1 MDGSTRRAEAW
12 LTGREP
18 TMAGRRRGQIK
29 ARGAGAWLIRISL
42 PTDATGKR
50 RTWNKTIYGTRKE
63 AERALTRALSALDN
77 GRLEDPSRMPLADWL
92 EEWMESKRQD
102 LRERSWLSYREW
114 IDIYLLP
121 ALGHIPL
128 ADLKPRDVQKAT
140 IDLAAGKFTRGK
152 PLGPVTIRNAI
163 GRLRSALS
171 AAVKLRLIPNNP
183 ASDAALPR
191 VNNRGP
197 KRVLSVEEAARFM
210 QVVRGHRLASFFL
223 LTLGTGLRPGEAMG
237 LLWEDFDQGAALLHV
252 RRSLWNRRKGKPA
265 ELTPPKNRTSVRS
278 IPLSPDL
285 VALLKRHKAHQAAD
299 RLAAGKLWQDRGLIF
314 ARPDGRP
321 MSDGTARQA
330 LSTVLKRAGLE
341 NLTLH
346 GLRHSAATLL
356 IEAGIDASAVAR
368 QLGHSSVKT
377 TLDTYVKTSEQRL
390 REGSELLS
398 QILFREDR
406 IQKGG

>member
-1 MDGSTRRAEAW
+1 
-12 LTGREP
+12 
-18 TMAGRRRGQIK
+18 MAGRRRGQIQ

-42 PTDATGKR
+42 PADATGKR
-50 RTWNKTIYGTRKE
+50 KTWNKTVHSTRKD
-63 AERALTRALSALDN
+63 AERALTRALSDLDQ
-77 GRLEDPSRMPLADWL
+77 GRLEDPSRMSVAAWL
-92 EEWMESKRQD
+92 DEWMESKRQD

-114 IDIYLLP
+114 IDIYLVP
-121 ALGHIPL
+121 ALGHVPL

-140 IDLAAGKFTRGK
+140 VDLAAGKFTGGN
-152 PLGPVTIRNAI
+152 PLGSVTVRNAI
-163 GRLRSALS
+163 GRLRSALT
-171 AAVKLRLIPNNP
+171 AAVKLRLIPSNP

-197 KRVLSVEEAARFM
+197 KRVLSVEEATRFM
-210 QVVRGHRLASFFL
+210 QVVRGHRLAAFFL
-223 LTLGTGLRPGEAMG
+223 LALGTGLRPGEAMG
-237 LLWEDFDQGAALLHV
+237 LLWEDYDQGAAVLHI
-252 RRSLWNRRKGKPA
+252 RRSLWNRRRGKPA
-265 ELTPPKNRTSVRS
+265 ELTPPKNLTSVRS

-285 VALLKRHKAHQAAD
+285 VTMLKRHKAHQAAE
-299 RLAAGKLWQDRGLIF
+299 RLAAGKLWQDWGLIF

-321 MSDGTARQA
+321 MSDKTALQA
-330 LSTVLKRAGLE
+330 LATVMKRAGLE

-356 IEAGIDASAVAR
+356 IEAGIDPSAVAR

-377 TLDTYVKTSEQRL
+377 TLDTYVKTSGDRL

-406 IQKGG
+406 LREKGG